1 MNFLDPIAKS
11 NLPSQNRSY
20 QTPLSDEQFEIL
32 CRTMVHETSDHERK
46 LETLYHSRGFLSGEQ
61 AGHIVASLTRPK
73 DRVKAI
79 MILEPRLIPMTCQ
92 QARNILASVTIHN
105 DRLEALQYVKRAL
118 NDANTQE
125 GNDYILSAFPFF
137 EDKLKAA
144 LNDANT
150 QEGNDYILSAF
161 PFFEDKLKAA
171 AILDTVIAREG
182 VRVAAGGHIGY
193 GALGSSV
200 VRAAPLNPHFYGS
213 VAAQVAHL
221 PNHSQDASPVNKI
234 FPPQAPSIYS
244 FGETY
249 LPPKRATDINAHFTS
264 KTSMNLNNNQY
275 TGFNSSPSNMYHAS
289 DPGPIGY
296 ANLQPNTAP
305 NTYDVSSQLH
315 QATYS

>member
-144 LNDANT
+144 
-150 QEGNDYILSAF
+150 
-161 PFFEDKLKAA
+161 

-182 VRVAAGGHIGY
+182 IRVAAGGHIGY

>member
-20 QTPLSDEQFEIL
+20 QTPLSDEHFEIL

-144 LNDANT
+144 
-150 QEGNDYILSAF
+150 
-161 PFFEDKLKAA
+161 

-182 VRVAAGGHIGY
+182 IRVAAGGHIGY

>member
-144 LNDANT
+144 
-150 QEGNDYILSAF
+150 
-161 PFFEDKLKAA
+161 

-234 FPPQAPSIYS
+234 FSPQAPSIYS